1 MIAMRGDDVL
11 TCSDAGGGVKK
22 DTTIGMGGTMVI
34 TADADLAGVA
44 MDVAVT
50 VTVDPMGMADGA
62 VYMTALRSS
71 LALKLPQM
79 PGLPQVT
86 DQVTRLFTDRTGG
99 APAKVAAAIRVAEA

>member
-1 MIAMRGDDVL
+1 
-11 TCSDAGGGVKK
+11 
-22 DTTIGMGGTMVI
+22 MVI

-50 VTVDPMGMADGA
+50 VTVDPVGMADGA

-71 LALKLPQM
+71 LALKLPQT